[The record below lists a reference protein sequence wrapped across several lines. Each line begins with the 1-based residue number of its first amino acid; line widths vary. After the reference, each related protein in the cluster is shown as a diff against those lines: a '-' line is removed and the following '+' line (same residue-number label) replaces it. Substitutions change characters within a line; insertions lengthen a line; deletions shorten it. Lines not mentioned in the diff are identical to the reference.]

1 MKVYLEKEGKEVE
14 AEGST
19 VQELLESL
27 KINPTTV
34 IVSINENLAITTSKI
49 SSKDKIK
56 IYSVVSGG

>member
-14 AEGST
+14 AKGST
-19 VQELLESL
+19 VQALLENL

-34 IVSINENLAITTSKI
+34 IVSINGNLAIATSKVT
-49 SSKDKIK
+49 KDDEIK